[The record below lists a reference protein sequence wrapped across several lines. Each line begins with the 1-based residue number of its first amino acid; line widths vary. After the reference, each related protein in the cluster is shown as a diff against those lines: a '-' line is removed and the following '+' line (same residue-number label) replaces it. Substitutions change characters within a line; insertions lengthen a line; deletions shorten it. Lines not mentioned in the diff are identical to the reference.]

1 MRMTVPQRRIMIC
14 LLGIIPCLLL
24 AFSAAAQEGTFISL
38 NAETTTLQTGQVYE
52 IQIVVEN
59 VVDLWAAELE
69 IGYDP
74 NLLYI
79 IGTRSGSPVQPGPLL
94 AGKQVLAPRNRV
106 ERDSIFYTVSLL
118 APEEPISGTGAFAT
132 LRVAPLQAGTTQLI
146 FRQANLAAVSFQGT
160 GDSRVAGE
168 PQTLAVT
175 PVLLELSAQGNP
187 VEPPP
192 EVTATP
198 QPTPTLILPEGTDE
212 STAEVEPT
220 LANITRA
227 PAGIPVPA
235 ESSSAPSPILIG
247 AVVVLVITGLGLLAL
262 VIVYLRRYR
271 R

>member
-1 MRMTVPQRRIMIC
+1 MTSQQRIVMCFIGAVLSLCGFR
-14 LLGIIPCLLL
+14 
-24 AFSAAAQEGTFISL
+24 FAAAQEGAFISL
-38 NAETTTLQTGQVYE
+38 STETTTLQTGQVYE

-79 IGTRSGSPVQPGPLL
+79 IGTRSGQPVQPGALL
-94 AGKQVLAPRNRV
+94 SDKQVLAPRNRV
-106 ERDSIFYTVSLL
+106 EQDAIFYTVSLL
-118 APEEPISGTGAFAT
+118 APEEPISGTGVLAT
-132 LRVAPLQAGTTQLI
+132 LRVAPLQAGTTQLV
-146 FRQANLAAVSFQGT
+146 FRQANLAAVTFQGT
-160 GDSRVAGE
+160 GESRVAGE

-175 PVLLELSAQGNP
+175 PVLLELSAQGET
-187 VEPPP
+187 VAPPP

-212 STAEVEPT
+212 ATAEVEAT

-227 PAGIPVPA
+227 PADIPTPVPA
-235 ESSSAPSPILIG
+235 EASGLSSPIVIG
-247 AVVVLVITGLGLLAL
+247 AVVVLVITGVGLLAL
-262 VIVYLRRYR
+262 VFVYLRRYR

>member
-1 MRMTVPQRRIMIC
+1 MTGFF
-14 LLGIIPCLLL
+14 GIVLSLYG
-24 AFSAAAQEGTFISL
+24 FVEAQEGTFISL
-38 NAETTTLQTGQVYE
+38 RTETTALQTGQVYE
-52 IQIVVEN
+52 VQVVVEN
-59 VVDLWAAELE
+59 VADLWVLSFE
-69 IGYDP
+69 ISYDP
-74 NLLYI
+74 TLLYI
-79 IGTRSGSPVQPGPLL
+79 IGTRSGQPVQPGALL
-94 AGKQVLAPRNRV
+94 TGKQTLVPRNRV
-106 ERDSIFYTVSLL
+106 EQNALAYTASLL
-118 APEEPISGTGAFAT
+118 APEDPLNGTGVIAVF
-132 LRVAPLQAGTTQLI
+132 RVAPLQAGTTQLV
-146 FRQANLAAVSFQGT
+146 FRQVNLTSVSFQGT
-160 GDSRVAGE
+160 GESRVAGE

-212 STAEVEPT
+212 ATVEVEAT

-227 PAGIPVPA
+227 PADIPTPVPA
-235 ESSSAPSPILIG
+235 ESSSTPSPVILG